1 MNSRTDNRSDEK
13 LGGAGGVAVDA
24 TRAKPNGNRKKLLM
38 MVFGVVIVLGSVYG
52 AYWAMVAR
60 FAEATD
66 NAYVGGNVV
75 QITPQ
80 VEGTVVAIGV
90 DDTDYVQAGQPLVQL
105 DRTDAAVALKKAE
118 AQLAQT
124 IREVRGLYADTARLQ
139 AAVAARQSESDM
151 AKDDLVRREKLVK
164 SNYVSAEDLQHARDA
179 ARTTEAAL
187 QVAREQLAANRA
199 LTDATCV
206 ETYPSVEHAA
216 AALREASLAYQRT
229 TLLAP
234 VSGYVA
240 KRSVQLGQRVK
251 PASVLMAIVPLDQV
265 WVNANFKERQL
276 ENIRLGQ
283 PVSLHADVY
292 GDTVEFHGT
301 VTGLGAGTGS
311 AFALLPAQNATGNWI
326 KVVQRLPVRITLAKQ
341 ELEEHPLRIGL
352 SMNVEVDTHDRDDI
366 RSAPSEHREPAYQT
380 RVFDRQRQAAG
391 ERVARIIKAN
401 RASRAS
407 PRNAIQTAGAD
418 RTAGECKPEL
428 FHLALQSTPLS
439 RDLR

>member
-1 MNSRTDNRSDEK
+1 MNSQADHRSDEK

-24 TRAKPNGNRKKLLM
+24 TRAKPNGKRKQLLM
-38 MVFGVVIVLGSVYG
+38 AVFGVVVLLGSVYG
-52 AYWAMVAR
+52 AYWWIVAR
-60 FAEATD
+60 YTEATD

-124 IREVRGLYADTARLQ
+124 IRETRGLYADTARLQ
-139 AAVAARQSESDM
+139 AAVAERQVDADKAR
-151 AKDDLVRREKLVK
+151 DDLVRREKLVK
-164 SNYVSAEDLQHARDA
+164 SNYVSDEDLQHSRDA
-179 ARTTEAAL
+179 ARTSEAAL
-187 QVAREQLAANRA
+187 QVAQEQLAANRA

-206 ETYPSVEHAA
+206 ETHPNVEHAA

-240 KRSVQLGQRVK
+240 KRSVQLGQRVN
-251 PASVLMAIVPLDQV
+251 PESVLMAIVPLDQV
-265 WVNANFKERQL
+265 WVNANFKEKQL

-292 GDTVEFHGT
+292 GGDIEFHGT

-326 KVVQRLPVRITLAKQ
+326 KVVQRLPVRIALSKT
-341 ELEEHPLRIGL
+341 ELEAHPLRIGL
-352 SMNVEVDTHDRDDI
+352 SMNVEVDTHDREGT
-366 RSAPSEHREPAYQT
+366 RRLPSEHQAPEYQT
-380 RVFDRQRQAAG
+380 HVFDQQRQAAA
-391 ERVARIIKAN
+391 ELVARIIAAN
-401 RASRAS
+401 VASNAS
-407 PRNAIQTAGAD
+407 PRSGLQTVAAG
-418 RTAGECKPEL
+418 RLSGECKPEL
-428 FHLALQSTPLS
+428 FHLALQSTAVS

>member
-1 MNSRTDNRSDEK
+1 MNSRTDNRSDGK
-13 LGGAGGVAVDA
+13 LDAAGGVAVDA
-24 TRAKPNGNRKKLLM
+24 TRAKPSGNRKKLLM
-38 MVFGVVIVLGSVYG
+38 AVFGVVIVLGSVYG

-60 FAEATD
+60 YTEATD

-80 VEGTVVAIGV
+80 IEGTVVAIGV
-90 DDTDYVQAGQPLVQL
+90 DDTDYIQAGQPLVQL

-124 IREVRGLYADTARLQ
+124 IRETRGLYADTARLQ
-139 AAVAARQSESDM
+139 AAVAERQSEADM
-151 AKDDLVRREKLVK
+151 ARDDLVRREKLVK
-164 SNYVSAEDLQHARDA
+164 SNYVSDEDLQHARDT
-179 ARTTEAAL
+179 ARTSEAAL
-187 QVAREQLAANRA
+187 QVAQEQLAANRA

-206 ETYPSVEHAA
+206 ETHPSVQRAA

-251 PASVLMAIVPLDQV
+251 PGSVLMAVIPLDQV

-292 GDTVEFHGT
+292 GDKVEFHGT
-301 VTGLGAGTGS
+301 VMGLGAGTGS

-326 KVVQRLPVRITLAKQ
+326 KVVQRLPVRITLGKQ
-341 ELEEHPLRIGL
+341 ELKAHPLRIGL
-352 SMNVEVDTHDRDDI
+352 SMNVEVDTHIRDNT
-366 RSAPSEHREPAYQT
+366 RRVSSEHREPAYQT
-380 RVFDRQRQAAG
+380 HVFDRQRQAAG
-391 ERVARIIKAN
+391 ELVARIIAAN
-401 RASRAS
+401 VVSRAS
-407 PRNAIQTAGAD
+407 PRNGVQTAGAD
-418 RTAGECKPEL
+418 RTAGECKLGL
-428 FHLALQSTPLS
+428 FHLALQSTPIS
-439 RDLR
+439 QDIR